1 VARPP
6 PVPSAPLP
14 ALVALLHTGVA
25 EIGHE
30 VNEPTDGGDPSNEG
44 GAGGMGVA
52 PEGGDPR
59 NEGGAGGIGV
69 ASEGG
74 DPSNEGGAGGIGV
87 ASEGG
92 EPSNNCDAE
101 AKGVAALMSCSLE
114 LLAEEGVG

>member
-1 VARPP
+1 M
-6 PVPSAPLP
+6 PSAPLPALP

-30 VNEPTDGGDPSNEG
+30 VNEPTDGGEPSNEG

-52 PEGGDPR
+52 P
-59 NEGGAGGIGV
+59 
-69 ASEGG
+69 
-74 DPSNEGGAGGIGV
+74 
-87 ASEGG
+87 EGG

>member
-1 VARPP
+1 M
-6 PVPSAPLP
+6 PSAPLP

-30 VNEPTDGGDPSNEG
+30 VNEPTDGGEPSNEG

-52 PEGGDPR
+52 P
-59 NEGGAGGIGV
+59 
-69 ASEGG
+69 
-74 DPSNEGGAGGIGV
+74 
-87 ASEGG
+87 EGG

>member
-1 VARPP
+1 
-6 PVPSAPLP
+6 VPSAPLP

-74 DPSNEGGAGGIGV
+74 
-87 ASEGG
+87 

-114 LLAEEGVG
+114 LLAEEGVGKGGDRS

>member
-1 VARPP
+1 MARPP

-30 VNEPTDGGDPSNEG
+30 VNEPTDGGDP
-44 GAGGMGVA
+44 
-52 PEGGDPR
+52 R
-59 NEGGAGGIGV
+59 
-69 ASEGG
+69 
-74 DPSNEGGAGGIGV
+74 NEGGAGGIGV

-114 LLAEEGVG
+114 LLAEEGVGKGGDRS